1 MKNRILAAT
10 ILAVLAVAGC
20 RKADTPAEP
29 ATPAVPPPAAVT
41 AAPVADSVSA
51 STGVPEC
58 DQYLEKIYAC
68 LSDKLPEAQ
77 RDMVKQN
84 IEQSRNAWQGST
96 DKTAIAAQCRTA
108 LEQARASFGPMGCSF

>member
-1 MKNRILAAT
+1 MKTRILAAAV
-10 ILAVLAVAGC
+10 LAALAVAGC

-29 ATPAVPPPAAVT
+29 AAPAAPPPAAAT
-41 AAPVADSVSA
+41 PAPAANTGSA
-51 STGVPEC
+51 SIGVPEC

-84 IEQSRNAWQGST
+84 IERSRNAWQGST